1 MTYFLLY
8 MTYFLL
14 YLMLWIWDN
23 RSFDAISQA
32 NRNKTEA
39 ESAYL
44 DKDYRKAARL
54 YHEIT
59 YGSLFAEPASRLYLA
74 HSYYYLDSLE
84 KARSQYKL
92 LVNVDDPAVASK
104 ANTQLAVLATQD
116 SHDTLEALTYLT
128 TALRLAPANENARFN
143 YELLKKTFSGR
154 SPASSP
160 PPPTEDLTPPPP
172 APVAPSAQQA
182 IELAQERE
190 DLLQS
195 LRKLHMSEE
204 QARSILDA
212 MKTNEAQYIYQLR
225 RRQYYDQSERSKIIE
240 W

>member
-1 MTYFLLY
+1 

-14 YLMLWIWDN
+14 YLLLWIWDN

-32 NRNKTEA
+32 NRDKTEA

-44 DKDYRKAARL
+44 SGDYGNAARL
-54 YHEIT
+54 YHEIA

-74 HSYYYLDSLE
+74 HSYFHLDSLE

-92 LVNVDDPAVASK
+92 LLKVDDPDVASK
-104 ANTQLAVLATQD
+104 AITQLAVLATQD
-116 SHDTLEALTYLT
+116 NRDTLEALNYLQ

-143 YELLKKTFSGR
+143 YELLKKIFSGK

-160 PPPTEDLTPPPP
+160 PPPAEDPIPPPP

-190 DLLQS
+190 ELLQS
-195 LRKLHMSEE
+195 LRRLHMSEE

>member
-1 MTYFLLY
+1 

-14 YLMLWIWDN
+14 YLLLWIWDN
-23 RSFDAISQA
+23 RSFNAISQA
-32 NRNKTEA
+32 NRAKTEA

-44 DKDYRKAARL
+44 NKDYHEAARL
-54 YHEIT
+54 YGAVA

-74 HSYYYLDSLE
+74 HSYFNLDSLE
-84 KARSQYKL
+84 KARLQYAL
-92 LVNVDDPAVASK
+92 LVQVDDPEVASS
-104 ANTQLAVLATQD
+104 ANTQLAVLATLTKQ
-116 SHDTLEALTYLT
+116 DTLAALNYLK
-128 TALRLAPANENARFN
+128 TALRLVPSNEKARFD
-143 YELLKKTFSGR
+143 YELLKKTFSGQSPT
-154 SPASSP
+154 SPADQP
-160 PPPTEDLTPPPP
+160 PPEKQAPPPP

-182 IELAQERE
+182 LDLAQERE

-195 LRKLHMSEE
+195 LRRLHMSEE

-212 MKTNEAQYIYQLR
+212 MKTNETQYIYQLR

>member
-1 MTYFLLY
+1 MP
-8 MTYFLL
+8 YFLL
-14 YLMLWIWDN
+14 YLLLWIWDN
-23 RSFDAISQA
+23 RSFDAISHA
-32 NRNKTEA
+32 NRDKTEA

-44 DKDYRKAARL
+44 GKDYRNAARL
-54 YHEIT
+54 YHEIA

-74 HSYYYLDSLE
+74 HAYFYLDSLE
-84 KARSQYKL
+84 KARLHYKL
-92 LVNVDDPAVASK
+92 LVNVDDQDVASK
-104 ANTQLAVLATQD
+104 ANTQLAILATQD
-116 SHDTLEALTYLT
+116 SHDTLEALNYLK
-128 TALRLAPANENARFN
+128 TALRLAPSNENARFN
-143 YELLKKTFSGR
+143 YELLKKAFSGK

-160 PPPTEDLTPPPP
+160 PPPAEEPTPPPP

-190 DLLQS
+190 ELLQS
-195 LRKLHMSEE
+195 LRRLHMSEE

-225 RRQYYDQSERSKIIE
+225 RRQYYDQSERSKVIE

>member
-1 MTYFLLY
+1 

-14 YLMLWIWDN
+14 YLLLWIWDN

-32 NRNKTEA
+32 NRDKTEA

-44 DKDYRKAARL
+44 VKDYREAARL
-54 YHEIT
+54 YYEIS

-74 HSYYYLDSLE
+74 HSYFYLDSLE
-84 KARSQYKL
+84 KARLQYKL
-92 LVNVDDPAVASK
+92 LVNVDDQNVASK
-104 ANTQLAVLATQD
+104 ANTQLAILAIQD
-116 SHDTLEALTYLT
+116 RHDTLEALGYLS
-128 TALRLAPANENARFN
+128 TALRLTPANQNTRFN
-143 YELLKKTFSGR
+143 YELLKKTFSGK
-154 SPASSP
+154 SPASAP
-160 PPPTEDLTPPPP
+160 PPPPEQEPAPPAP

-225 RRQYYDQSERSKIIE
+225 RQQYYDQSERSKIIE